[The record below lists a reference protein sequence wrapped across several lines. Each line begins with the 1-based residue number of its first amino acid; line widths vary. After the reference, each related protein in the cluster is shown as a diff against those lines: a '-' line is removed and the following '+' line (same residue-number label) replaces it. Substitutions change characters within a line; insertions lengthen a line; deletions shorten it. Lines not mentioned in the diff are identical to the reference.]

1 MKHFVIF
8 LRLVFPRH
16 DDFSRSNVFD
26 RNTAGYPLFLSFDS
40 PFPSPER
47 THSAWFKTIR
57 RCITSTDETV
67 SPFRQHMFRPPT
79 DVLHVSLKFPADI
92 TSSIQRRTMKE
103 TSNFNNA
110 KKYKVWF
117 VIIHKSIRDRTY
129 GINCIRIR
137 AFHSVQSRER
147 AKKKLSLESLVQF
160 RIVDSSLALIDD

>member
-1 MKHFVIF
+1 MEGGKKGNDFPRFRFNISYRETMKHFVIF

-110 KKYKVWF
+110 KKYKV
-117 VIIHKSIRDRTY
+117 
-129 GINCIRIR
+129 
-137 AFHSVQSRER
+137 
-147 AKKKLSLESLVQF
+147 
-160 RIVDSSLALIDD
+160 

>member
-1 MKHFVIF
+1 MKHFVII

-16 DDFSRSNVFD
+16 NDFSRSNVFD

-57 RCITSTDETV
+57 RCITSTNETV

-79 DVLHVSLKFPADI
+79 YYLWNFHLI
-92 TSSIQRRTMKE
+92 LRRWKRG
-103 TSNFNNA
+103 SNFNDTSIE
-110 KKYKVWF
+110 KYKVWF
-117 VIIHKSIRDRTY
+117 VIIHKSIRDRTLLSELTPLESELS
-129 GINCIRIR
+129 IQ
-137 AFHSVQSRER
+137 FSRER
-147 AKKKLSLESLVQF
+147 ERERGRKKNSLESLVQF